1 MSLAGEYNIRAR
13 RGKTF
18 DLTFYLYDDKDRKI
32 PTNLTGWFFHFQV
45 RKALLA
51 DSPADP
57 ILDWQSSPLD
67 GIVGP
72 TGQGRVHIPAVT
84 MEIPVDTYRFELER
98 VRIPGGGGEI
108 LKYPLLSGDFEI
120 LGEVLR

>member
-18 DLTFYLYDDKDRKI
+18 DLALDLFDDKDRQN
-32 PTNLTGWFFHFQV
+32 PTNLTGWYIHFQV

-51 DSPADP
+51 DSPSDP
-57 ILDWQSSPLD
+57 ILDWTSAVLD
-67 GIVGP
+67 GVSGP
-72 TGQGRVHIPAVT
+72 TGRVTVHLTAAA
-84 MEIPVDTYRFELER
+84 MEIPVDTYRYEVER
-98 VRIPGGGGEI
+98 VRTLGGEI

>member
-18 DLTFYLYDDKDRKI
+18 DLAFDLYDDKDRTVL
-32 PTNLTGWFFHFQV
+32 TNLTGWYIQFQV

-51 DSPADP
+51 DSPSDP
-57 ILDWQSSPLD
+57 ILNWQSAVLD
-67 GIVGP
+67 GVVGP
-72 TGQGRVHIPAVT
+72 TGRVNVRIPALS
-84 MEIPVDTYRFELER
+84 MEIPVDTYRYEVER
-98 VRIPGGGGEI
+98 VRNPGNGGEI